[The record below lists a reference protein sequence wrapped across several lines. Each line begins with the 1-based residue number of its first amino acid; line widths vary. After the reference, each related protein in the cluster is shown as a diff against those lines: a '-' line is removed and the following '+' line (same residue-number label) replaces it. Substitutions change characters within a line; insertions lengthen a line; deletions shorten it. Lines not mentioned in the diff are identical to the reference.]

1 MSAWSSF
8 MTLQLTAEK
17 RTVQLRQALNFQTS
31 AGYIPH
37 KKNKYLDELQIW
49 QTATRGLSQILKV
62 KHCQVELYNS
72 SKTTA
77 TVAYE
82 YATTS
87 PLEQRR
93 VRKIADFTE
102 LYQQLLN
109 TKPLQFTERI
119 PFFSPYQPQMTRLAC
134 PIYNE
139 QDVIGNLWLVRPKDK
154 LFYEWEI
161 NLVQQVANQC
171 AIAFCRTQFYQQ
183 AWTQIRELQELNQ
196 RKDDFCKI
204 ISHEILNHTS
214 SLQIAAQTLENL
226 IAGELVTK
234 KKKTATKVFQLFQ
247 QTCQRQ
253 TQLVNDLLT
262 FCQLDIYQ
270 KNVISDISEWIDLT
284 TWLPK
289 IVEPFVDR
297 VYIQQQ
303 HLKVDT
309 AANLP
314 KVKTDSYIL
323 ERIVVELI
331 NNACKYTPEGD
342 TITISVCEVGGIIKL
357 SVSNTGIEIS
367 TFEHKQIFEQ
377 FDRLSGK
384 SIGTMRGSGL
394 GLALIEKLVK
404 FINASI
410 QLESKHNQT
419 KFTLLIPLG

>member
-1 MSAWSSF
+1 

-17 RTVQLRQALNFQTS
+17 RTAQLRQALNFQTS
-31 AGYIPH
+31 VGYIPH
-37 KKNKYLDELQIW
+37 QKHKYLDELQIW
-49 QTATRGLSQILKV
+49 QTATRGLCQILKV

-72 SKTTA
+72 SQTTA

-82 YATTS
+82 YATIA

-109 TKPLQFTERI
+109 TNPLQFTERI
-119 PFFSPYQPQMTRLAC
+119 PFFSPHQLQMTRLAC

-139 QDVIGNLWLVRPKDK
+139 QNVIGNLWLVRPKDK

-196 RKDDFCKI
+196 RRDDFCQI
-204 ISHEILNHTS
+204 ISHEILGYTS
-214 SLQIAAQTLENL
+214 SLQLAAQTLENL
-226 IAGELVTK
+226 IAGELVSS
-234 KKKTATKVFQLFQ
+234 KKKTVTRVFQLFQ

-253 TQLVNDLLT
+253 TQLVNDLLN
-262 FCQLDIYQ
+262 CCHRDIYP
-270 KNVISDISEWIDLT
+270 KNFISEWIDLT

-289 IVEPFVDR
+289 IVEPFLDR

-303 HLKVDT
+303 QLKVDL
-309 AANLP
+309 AANLTP
-314 KVKTDSYIL
+314 IQTNSATL
-323 ERIVVELI
+323 TRIVVELI
-331 NNACKYTPEGD
+331 NNACKYTPEGEK
-342 TITISVCEVGGIIKL
+342 ITIYAREVGGIIQL
-357 SVSNTGIEIS
+357 SVSNTGVEIS
-367 TFEHKQIFEQ
+367 ESEQKRIFEQ
-377 FDRLSGK
+377 FYRLSAK
-384 SIGTMRGSGL
+384 NSGSTAGNGL

-404 FINASI
+404 SIDASI

-419 KFTLLIPLG
+419 KFTLLIPLV